1 MISSL
6 IFLMIRRFR
15 RLHPLKFQ
23 LFVSKAIFVAK
34 ILLLILISC
43 TIVMAARAQEKNLAY
58 TVIRNGNE
66 IGCIT
71 IKEIKNGTRVTY
83 RLESEIK
90 TTFIFTFK
98 VSATEE
104 AVYENGV
111 LLNSFI
117 YRKVNGSEK
126 ANKSIRYSSNNY
138 IVSNKG
144 SEKWLNNYPIRYN
157 MVCLYTQEP
166 VYISQIFSDN
176 FQQFIPIKKTGR
188 HQYKIIFPDGNSNE
202 YFYQKGICIRIK
214 MNSSLYNAEI
224 EKKG

>member
-1 MISSL
+1 
-6 IFLMIRRFR
+6 MIRRFR
-15 RLHPLKFQ
+15 RHHPRKFQ
-23 LFVSKAIFVAK
+23 LFVNKAVFVAK
-34 ILLLILISC
+34 VLLLVLVGC

-58 TVIRNGNE
+58 TVIRNGCE
-66 IGCIT
+66 IGSIT

-83 RLESEIK
+83 HLESEIK

-98 VSATEE
+98 VNATEE

-126 ANKSIRYSSNNY
+126 ANKRIRFSGNNY
-138 IVSNKG
+138 IVRNKG

-166 VYISQIFSDN
+166 IHTNQIFSDN
-176 FQQFIPIKKTGR
+176 FQQFISIKKTGA

-202 YFYQKGICIRIK
+202 YYYQNGTCIRIK
-214 MNSSLYNAEI
+214 MSSSLYNAQI
-224 EKKG
+224 ERKG